1 MIITNDSVFLF
12 ESEDARTLF
21 ESIYGKNQQEKVLG
35 KQHFRLKDD
44 TFLSIYPD
52 GLKPK
57 SIREHFASFMLGFIF
72 LNGVDQNRN
81 DTIETSSTMLGLVT
95 QTCLAMSEILKLPLA
110 LFFED
115 IDEIELGNQL
125 NDGDFEKIENPK
137 GITLVIRDN
146 WVETGLNTMDE
157 FLQNGWVF
165 LEKFDPTLI
174 GEEPIE
180 EQNDFILKPTSL
192 FLHSLNLFK
201 IEEFQPSNKN
211 RSIGRFFIFLFQKLD
226 NST

>member
-21 ESIYGKNQQEKVLG
+21 ESIYGKNWQEKVLG

-157 FLQNGWVF
+157 FLRNGWVF

-174 GEEPIE
+174 VEKPIE

-201 IEEFQPSNKN
+201 IEEF
-211 RSIGRFFIFLFQKLD
+211 
-226 NST
+226 

>member
-12 ESEDARTLF
+12 ESEDTRTLF
-21 ESIYGKNQQEKVLG
+21 ESIYGKNWQEKVLG

-115 IDEIELGNQL
+115 IDEIELDNQL
-125 NDGDFEKIENPK
+125 DDEDFEKIENPK
-137 GITLVIRDN
+137 GITLVIRNN
-146 WVETGLNTMDE
+146 WVETGLATMDD
-157 FLQNGWVF
+157 FIQNGWVF
-165 LEKFDPTLI
+165 PEKFDPTLI
-174 GEEPIE
+174 GEELIE
-180 EQNDFILKPTSL
+180 GQNNFILKPTSL
-192 FLHSLNLFK
+192 FLHSLNIFK
-201 IEEFQPSNKN
+201 IEEF
-211 RSIGRFFIFLFQKLD
+211 
-226 NST
+226 

>member
-21 ESIYGKNQQEKVLG
+21 ESIYGKNWQEKVLE

-57 SIREHFASFMLGFIF
+57 NIREHFASFMLGFIF

-95 QTCLAMSEILKLPLA
+95 QTCLAMSEILKLPLT

-115 IDEIELGNQL
+115 IDEIELDNQL
-125 NDGDFEKIENPK
+125 DDEDFEKIENLK

-157 FLQNGWVF
+157 FLQNGWIF

-174 GEEPIE
+174 CEEPIE
-180 EQNDFILKPTSL
+180 GQNNFILKPTSL
-192 FLHSLNLFK
+192 FLHSLNIFK
-201 IEEFQPSNKN
+201 IEEF
-211 RSIGRFFIFLFQKLD
+211 
-226 NST
+226 

>member
-1 MIITNDSVFLF
+1 MIITNDSVFHLK
-12 ESEDARTLF
+12 SEDIRTLF
-21 ESIYGKNQQEKVLG
+21 ESIYGENWQEKVLG
-35 KQHFRLKDD
+35 KQFFCLKYD
-44 TFLSIYPD
+44 TFLLIYPD

-95 QTCLAMSEILKLPLA
+95 QTCLAMSEILKLPLT

-115 IDEIELGNQL
+115 IDEIELDNQL
-125 NDGDFEKIENPK
+125 DDEDFEKIENLK

-157 FLQNGWVF
+157 FLQNGWIF

-174 GEEPIE
+174 CEEPIE
-180 EQNDFILKPTSL
+180 GQNNFILKPTSL
-192 FLHSLNLFK
+192 FLHSLNIFK
-201 IEEFQPSNKN
+201 IEEF
-211 RSIGRFFIFLFQKLD
+211 
-226 NST
+226 

>member
-1 MIITNDSVFLF
+1 
-12 ESEDARTLF
+12 
-21 ESIYGKNQQEKVLG
+21 
-35 KQHFRLKDD
+35 
-44 TFLSIYPD
+44 
-52 GLKPK
+52 
-57 SIREHFASFMLGFIF
+57 
-72 LNGVDQNRN
+72 
-81 DTIETSSTMLGLVT
+81 MLGLVT

-192 FLHSLNLFK
+192 FSSF
-201 IEEFQPSNKN
+201 IESFLKLKN
-211 RSIGRFFIFLFQKLD
+211 FSPLIKTAQLGGFLFFFFKNLTILLK
-226 NST
+226 NAII

>member
-21 ESIYGKNQQEKVLG
+21 ESIYGKNWQEKVLG

-157 FLQNGWVF
+157 FLRNGWVF

-174 GEEPIE
+174 GKEPIE

-201 IEEFQPSNKN
+201 IEEF
-211 RSIGRFFIFLFQKLD
+211 
-226 NST
+226 

>member
-21 ESIYGKNQQEKVLG
+21 ESIYGKNWQEKVLG

-137 GITLVIRDN
+137 GIRDN

-201 IEEFQPSNKN
+201 IEEF
-211 RSIGRFFIFLFQKLD
+211 
-226 NST
+226 

>member
-1 MIITNDSVFLF
+1 MLITNDSVFLF

-21 ESIYGKNQQEKVLG
+21 ESIYGKNWQEKVLG

-81 DTIETSSTMLGLVT
+81 DTIGTSSTMVGLVT
-95 QTCLAMSEILKLPLA
+95 QTCLAMSEILKLPLT

-115 IDEIELGNQL
+115 IDEIELDNQL
-125 NDGDFEKIENPK
+125 DDEDFEKIESPK
-137 GITLVIRDN
+137 GIALVIRDN

-157 FLQNGWVF
+157 FLRNGWVF

-174 GEEPIE
+174 CEEPIE
-180 EQNDFILKPTSL
+180 GQNNFILKPTSL
-192 FLHSLNLFK
+192 FLHSLNIFK
-201 IEEFQPSNKN
+201 IEEF
-211 RSIGRFFIFLFQKLD
+211 
-226 NST
+226 

>member
-1 MIITNDSVFLF
+1 MIITNDSVFHF
-12 ESEDARTLF
+12 KSEDIRTLF
-21 ESIYGKNQQEKVLG
+21 ESIYGENWQEKVLG
-35 KQHFRLKDD
+35 KQFFCLKDD
-44 TFLSIYPD
+44 TFLLIYPD

-201 IEEFQPSNKN
+201 IEEF
-211 RSIGRFFIFLFQKLD
+211 
-226 NST
+226 

>member
-1 MIITNDSVFLF
+1 MLITNDSVFLF

-21 ESIYGKNQQEKVLG
+21 ESIYGKNWQEKVLG

-95 QTCLAMSEILKLPLA
+95 QTCLAMSEILKLPLT

-115 IDEIELGNQL
+115 IDEIELDNQL
-125 NDGDFEKIENPK
+125 DDEDFEKIESPK
-137 GITLVIRDN
+137 GIALVIRDN

-157 FLQNGWVF
+157 FLRNGWVF

-174 GEEPIE
+174 CEEPIE
-180 EQNDFILKPTSL
+180 GQNNFILKPTSL
-192 FLHSLNLFK
+192 FLHSLNIFK
-201 IEEFQPSNKN
+201 IEEF
-211 RSIGRFFIFLFQKLD
+211 
-226 NST
+226 

>member
-21 ESIYGKNQQEKVLG
+21 ESIYGENWQEKVLG
-35 KQHFRLKDD
+35 KQHFCLKDD

-81 DTIETSSTMLGLVT
+81 DTIETSSTMLRLVT

-146 WVETGLNTMDE
+146 WVETGLATMDD
-157 FLQNGWVF
+157 FIQNGWVF
-165 LEKFDPTLI
+165 PEKFDPTLI
-174 GEEPIE
+174 GEELIKG
-180 EQNDFILKPTSL
+180 QNNFILKPTSL
-192 FLHSLNLFK
+192 FLHSLNIFK
-201 IEEFQPSNKN
+201 IEEF
-211 RSIGRFFIFLFQKLD
+211 
-226 NST
+226 